1 MMLAQRNRVHCVA
14 QLAWLEDAA
23 EEEVESLR
31 FNLHL
36 SHEALED
43 AQEAAEHNMA
53 AAQYYEAAAEHYH
66 QQACNMQHYLMQLQ
80 GEQVR

>member
-1 MMLAQRNRVHCVA
+1 MRCVA

-23 EEEVESLR
+23 AEEVESLR
-31 FNLHL
+31 FSLHQ
-36 SHEALED
+36 SHEALAD

-53 AAQYYEAAAEHYH
+53 AAQHYEAAAEHYH
-66 QQACNMQHYLMQLQ
+66 KQACHMQHYLMQLQ